1 MARPRTYTDGQRAQ
15 VIELRRRHSAREV
28 ASITGLPL
36 GTVKTLCSRSGAFQD
51 NAEQRALF
59 TLPPIRPSAETLPA
73 VPELPH
79 QERITGDVEVDAV
92 LWLHKVIGTGE
103 AHLIERAME
112 AAKRIKTPLADLEKR
127 YTRLLAEASPGNLF
141 ATFAS
146 FGFAD
151 LERKAQKAIKDRAA
165 RIEAFARFDDPLAE
179 TDAEWF
185 CIQLLEGAGMG
196 EQDIFIDKDQAAA
209 RFRARPELMPH
220 TLADCLHE
228 LAYWSDL
235 YRLRNVIDRDCS
247 EGPMEA
253 TAREWFVFGLL
264 AEIRPRSRDEA
275 KAVLRYLADEGRMD
289 QCEVDAILANL
300 IG

>member
-112 AAKRIKTPLADLEKR
+112 AAKRIETPLADLEKR
-127 YTRLLAEASPGNLF
+127 YTRLLAEANPGNLF

-146 FGFAD
+146 FGFAE
-151 LERKAQKAIKDRAA
+151 LEGKAKKAVKDRAA
-165 RIEAFARFDDPLAE
+165 RIEAFARFDDPLADTE
-179 TDAEWF
+179 AERF
-185 CIQLLEGAGMG
+185 CIRALEGAGMDEHG
-196 EQDIFIDKDQAAA
+196 IFIDKDQAAA

-228 LAYWSDL
+228 LAYWDDL
-235 YRLRNVIDRDCS
+235 YRLRNVIDRYCS
-247 EGPMEA
+247 EGPREA
-253 TAREWFVFGLL
+253 TARERFVFGLL

-275 KAVLRYLADEGRMD
+275 KAVLRYLVHEGRMD
-289 QCEVDAILANL
+289 QGEVDAILEN
-300 IG
+300 IIS

>member
-1 MARPRTYTDGQRAQ
+1 MARPRTYTDEQRAQ

-28 ASITGLPL
+28 AEATGLPL
-36 GTVKTLCSRSGAFQD
+36 GTVKTITSRSGAFRD
-51 NAEQRALF
+51 NAEQRELF
-59 TLPPIRPSAETLPA
+59 SLPPIRPSAETLPA

-79 QERITGDVEVDAV
+79 QERITGDAEVDAV

-112 AAKRIKTPLADLEKR
+112 AAKRIKTPLAELEKR
-127 YTRLLAEASPGNLF
+127 YTRLLAEANPGNPF

-146 FGFAD
+146 FGFAE
-151 LERKAQKAIKDRAA
+151 LEGKARKAIQDRAL
-165 RIEAFARFDDPLAE
+165 RIKAFARFDDPLAN
-179 TDAEWF
+179 TDAELF
-185 CIQLLEGAGMG
+185 CIQALQGVGMG
-196 EQDIFIDKDQAAA
+196 ERGIFIDKDQAAD

-235 YRLRNVIDRDCS
+235 YRLRNVIDRNCS
-247 EGPMEA
+247 EGPREA

-289 QCEVDAILANL
+289 QDEVDAILENI